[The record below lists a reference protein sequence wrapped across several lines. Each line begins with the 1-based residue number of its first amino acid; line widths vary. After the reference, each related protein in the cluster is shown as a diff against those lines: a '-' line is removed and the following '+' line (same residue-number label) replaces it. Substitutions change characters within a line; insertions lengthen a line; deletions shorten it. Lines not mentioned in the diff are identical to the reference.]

1 MAAYILRRLLLIV
14 PTLLGIMLL
23 NFAIVQVA
31 PGGPVEQM
39 IAQITGT
46 DAGATARLGGG
57 SDMVSDTQADMD
69 LTSSQMDSKYR
80 GAQGLDPA
88 LIARIEKQFGFDKP
102 AHERFFKM
110 VRDYAIF
117 DFGNSFFKDRPVVD
131 LIKEKL
137 LPKSNMA

>member
-1 MAAYILRRLLLIV
+1 MAAYILRRLLLII

-57 SDMVSDTQADMD
+57 TGGDMAGGGVQADLG
-69 LTSSQMDSKYR
+69 LTGTEGSSKYR

-102 AHERFFKM
+102 AYERFWVM
-110 VRDYAIF
+110 VTTSQARRMLTRCRCPLSHISMSLS
-117 DFGNSFFKDRPVVD
+117 GLS
-131 LIKEKL
+131 
-137 LPKSNMA
+137 